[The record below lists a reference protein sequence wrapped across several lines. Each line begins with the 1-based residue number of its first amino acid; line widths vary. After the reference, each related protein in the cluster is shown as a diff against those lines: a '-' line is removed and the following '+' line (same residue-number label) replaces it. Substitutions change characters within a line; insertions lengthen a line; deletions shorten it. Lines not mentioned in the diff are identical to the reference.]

1 MQVTQPNEFYKGL
14 PKEDVFFVKDDQN
27 NHVGEGFLIYQY
39 QPTIFPSRPVNIY
52 FSMTSKPEGEY
63 WLLGSLAARARQLR
77 NQAPG
82 AAARLYT
89 AVDVQDERQLAFYEH
104 NGFKMDYTE
113 DLVRLND
120 PDEVPQLFNC
130 SCITL
135 PLNTVQEQMDLVSR
149 MRGAGFSY
157 FDHGFLLQQMNRQ
170 NFAALGIL
178 YGSNLVGA
186 CVAAGQY
193 TSGAVHRAGV
203 PAQGLGHAF
212 APADETGA
220 GEHGRDGFDD
230 AGDER
235 QRAAGALGAAVPC
248 GIGGTHECVP
258 LDADLRG
265 AWRLPSWMASR
276 CTLL

>member
-1 MQVTQPNEFYKGL
+1 
-14 PKEDVFFVKDDQN
+14 
-27 NHVGEGFLIYQY
+27 
-39 QPTIFPSRPVNIY
+39 
-52 FSMTSKPEGEY
+52 MTL
-63 WLLGSLAARARQLR
+63 W
-77 NQAPG
+77 
-82 AAARLYT
+82 
-89 AVDVQDERQLAFYEH
+89 ERQLAFYEH

-193 TSGAVHRAGV
+193 TSAEVMGLYIV
-203 PAQGLGHAF
+203 PEFQRKGLGTRLLQQTKQAL
-212 APADETGA
+212 ASTGVTDLTMRVMSDSEPQVRLVQRFRA
-220 GEHGRDGFDD
+220 ELVEHTSVFHSM
-230 AGDER
+230 
-235 QRAAGALGAAVPC
+235 Q
-248 GIGGTHECVP
+248 I
-258 LDADLRG
+258 
-265 AWRLPSWMASR
+265 
-276 CTLL
+276 

>member
-27 NHVGEGFLIYQY
+27 NPVGEGFLIYQY

-89 AVDVQDERQLAFYEH
+89 AVDVQDERQLAFYEY

-186 CVAAGQY
+186 
-193 TSGAVHRAGV
+193 S
-203 PAQGLGHAF
+203 
-212 APADETGA
+212 
-220 GEHGRDGFDD
+220 
-230 AGDER
+230 
-235 QRAAGALGAAVPC
+235 
-248 GIGGTHECVP
+248 
-258 LDADLRG
+258 
-265 AWRLPSWMASR
+265 LPSQLTSVVSHSGQVYNQGFLMRFAR
-276 CTLL
+276 C

>member
-27 NHVGEGFLIYQY
+27 NPVGEGFLIYQY

-89 AVDVQDERQLAFYEH
+89 AVDVQDKRQLAFYEH

-193 TSGAVHRAGV
+193 TSAEVMGLYIV
-203 PAQGLGHAF
+203 PEFQRKGLGTRLLQQTKQAL
-212 APADETGA
+212 ASTGVTDLTMRVMSDSEPQVRLVQRFRA
-220 GEHGRDGFDD
+220 ELVEHTSVF
-230 AGDER
+230 
-235 QRAAGALGAAVPC
+235 
-248 GIGGTHECVP
+248 
-258 LDADLRG
+258 
-265 AWRLPSWMASR
+265 PSMQI
-276 CTLL
+276 